1 MQLYQI
7 ILLFCMVFILIIDM
21 FRIYRLKRKIHNM
34 MCEND
39 NLLYAYKRNH
49 NLLLNRYKI
58 IQLWLK
64 MKINNKCD
72 WDSVIKGDEVIL
84 YGITD
89 LGYLLYLDLHVK
101 KTILAIVD
109 KRGQGRTL
117 FGDSTQIMSVKELE
131 SFSDKQI
138 PIIVTPIAY
147 YGEIVEDLAK
157 MGFCN
162 IISLENCF

>member
-1 MQLYQI
+1 MELYQI
-7 ILLFCMVFILIIDM
+7 ILLFCMVFIMVIDM
-21 FRIYRLKRKIHNM
+21 FRIYRLKRKIRDM
-34 MCEND
+34 MCENN
-39 NLLYAYKRNH
+39 NLLYTCKRNQ

-64 MKINNKCD
+64 MKIINKCD
-72 WDSVIKGDEVIL
+72 WDSVIRGDKVIL

-89 LGYLLYLDLHVK
+89 LGYLLYLDLHDK

-109 KRGQGRTL
+109 KRGLGRTL
-117 FGDSTQIMSVKELE
+117 FGDSTQIISVKELE
-131 SFSDKQI
+131 YFSDKQI
-138 PIIVTPIAY
+138 PVIVTPIAY
-147 YGEIVEDLAK
+147 YEEIAKDLAK